1 MLHLVWTNVQA
12 LHVGAAGGRTSS
24 CRFGGGAVAMSA
36 ADGDSERPLK
46 AVIAGGGIGGL
57 CTAVTLQSAG
67 WDVEVYERTRQYR
80 PFGGPIQ
87 IASNGLEALSEINPA
102 MRAEILER
110 GNVIGDRKNG
120 LKDGISNEWCATF
133 DLYSPAVRR
142 NQPPSL
148 VIDRPVVLAG
158 EGGTVAELVGAP
170 GAQR

>member
-57 CTAVTLQSAG
+57 CTALVLRKLG
-67 WDVEVYERTRQYR
+67 FDVNVYEKASEYK

-87 IASNGLEALSEINPA
+87 SASNALESLRRIDADVYA
-102 MRAEILER
+102 DILAKSTI
-110 GNVIGDRKNG
+110 IGDRING
-120 LKDGISNEWCATF
+120 LKDGVSNEWFATF
-133 DLYSPAVRR
+133 DLASPTR
-142 NQPPSL
+142 
-148 VIDRPVVLAG
+148 
-158 EGGTVAELVGAP
+158 
-170 GAQR
+170 